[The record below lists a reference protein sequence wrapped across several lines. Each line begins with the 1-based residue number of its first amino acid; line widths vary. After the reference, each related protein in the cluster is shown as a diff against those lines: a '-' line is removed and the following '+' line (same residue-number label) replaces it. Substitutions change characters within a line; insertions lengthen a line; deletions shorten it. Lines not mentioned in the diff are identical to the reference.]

1 MEIDIKQRVRDTPPT
16 MSDVEMHDECDAE
29 IHIHTGFNFSTS
41 FCFFLLL
48 CGLFARTERL
58 FNLSTQNMVGSFM
71 DSNPWPQ
78 CLHLQSA

>member
-1 MEIDIKQRVRDTPPT
+1 
-16 MSDVEMHDECDAE
+16 
-29 IHIHTGFNFSTS
+29 
-41 FCFFLLL
+41 
-48 CGLFARTERL
+48 L